1 MGANLIFFRNLSI
14 FVNLFS
20 VIQLL
25 LSVIL
30 PDILDPLIK
39 TWVLV
44 ILGVIFLGLTAS
56 LILANTKDTITLE
69 FLVFLSAFISGVICG
84 ISLLVIIG
92 KVKNGGFH

>member
-1 MGANLIFFRNLSI
+1 MEANLILFRNLSI
-14 FVNLFS
+14 FLNIFS

-39 TWVLV
+39 TWALV
-44 ILGVIFLGLTAS
+44 ILGVIFIGLTVS
-56 LILANTKDTITLE
+56 LIFAKTKDNITLI
-69 FLVFLSAFISGVICG
+69 FLIILSTFISGVICG

-92 KVKNGGFH
+92 KVKNGNLH

>member
-1 MGANLIFFRNLSI
+1 MEANLILFRNLSI
-14 FVNLFS
+14 FLNIFS

-39 TWVLV
+39 TYALV
-44 ILGVIFLGLTAS
+44 ILGVIFVGLTIS
-56 LILANTKDTITLE
+56 LIFTKTKDNITLI
-69 FLVFLSAFISGVICG
+69 FLIILSVFISGFICG

-92 KVKNGGFH
+92 KVKNGSLH